1 MKNIRSSDINSMVPF
16 AMNNAAINMA
26 MPVNTALIWGLN
38 VIPGSPVSGTRNA
51 TRSCNAIWGTRGHGE
66 TDRQVR
72 NLLPTLELYG

>member
-1 MKNIRSSDINSMVPF
+1 MKNIRSSDIKSMVP
-16 AMNNAAINMA
+16 AGMNNAAISLA

-38 VIPGSPVSGTRNA
+38 VFPGSPLTGTRNA
-51 TRSCNAIWGTRGHGE
+51 TRSCNAIWGTRGQGD